1 MSTPTSQ
8 MKNSK
13 ARVLKMPHKT
23 LPPRHQDGQQVSTGV
38 GGAGEYLWLSRSPV
52 AEKSHY
58 EYFACVTKY
67 YDFELI
73 LVTNR
78 PLCIIDQ
85 HKCGIT
91 TKENEEATGEKKS
104 KIIRPC
110 IYCLLRKRMNEER
123 KRKTEDDTELLGL
136 CCL

>member
-8 MKNSK
+8 AKNNK

-23 LPPRHQDGQQVSTGV
+23 SPPRYQDGQQVSTGV
-38 GGAGEYLWLSRSPV
+38 GGAGEYLRLSRSPL
-52 AEKSHY
+52 AKKSRY

-85 HKCGIT
+85 HQCGIT
-91 TKENEEATGEKKS
+91 TKENEDAKGEETKQNNQIVYILLTEKK
-104 KIIRPC
+104 
-110 IYCLLRKRMNEER
+110 NE
-123 KRKTEDDTELLGL
+123 
-136 CCL
+136 